1 MFWGL
6 SSLPPD
12 QQEKFLKNWNEM
24 QKKGAENLKKQKME
38 EERKMREKREEERI
52 LKFVRENP
60 PNPTSFKD
68 MFVYGKI
75 YEKYGDKIF
84 AKRSEEIKYKK
95 PVETE
100 DKAVNTEISNY
111 EIDSDKI
118 KEPTE
123 QEESKGWFGF

>member
-6 SSLPPD
+6 SSLPPE

-24 QKKGAENLKKQKME
+24 QKKGAENLKNQKMKEEKKRKEQE
-38 EERKMREKREEERI
+38 EEDRI

-84 AKRSEEIKYKK
+84 SKK
-95 PVETE
+95 
-100 DKAVNTEISNY
+100 DKAVNTEPV
-111 EIDSDKI
+111 E
-118 KEPTE
+118 EE
-123 QEESKGWFGF
+123 QAKGWFGF

>member
-24 QKKGAENLKKQKME
+24 QRKGAENIKKE
-38 EERKMREKREEERI
+38 EERKRREKLEEERI

-95 PVETE
+95 PVETV

-111 EIDSDKI
+111 EICSDKI

-123 QEESKGWFGF
+123 QDESKGWFGF

>member
-6 SSLPPD
+6 SQLPPD
-12 QQEKFLKNWNEM
+12 QQETFLKNWNEM
-24 QKKGAENLKKQKME
+24 RKKGIEDIKKK
-38 EERKMREKREEERI
+38 EERKMREKKEEERI

-60 PNPTSFKD
+60 PNPTSFKH

-84 AKRSEEIKYKK
+84 AKKSEEIKYKK

-111 EIDSDKI
+111 EIDPDKI

-123 QEESKGWFGF
+123 QEETKSWFGF

>member
-6 SSLPPD
+6 SQLPPD

-24 QKKGAENLKKQKME
+24 RKKGIEDIKKKE
-38 EERKMREKREEERI
+38 EAKIREKREEERI

-84 AKRSEEIKYKK
+84 AKRIEEIKYK

-111 EIDSDKI
+111 EIDPDKI
-118 KEPTE
+118 KEPAE
-123 QEESKGWFGF
+123 QEESKSWFGF

>member
-1 MFWGL
+1 MANASGKL
-6 SSLPPD
+6 
-12 QQEKFLKNWNEM
+12 
-24 QKKGAENLKKQKME
+24 
-38 EERKMREKREEERI
+38 EEERI

-84 AKRSEEIKYKK
+84 AKKSEEIKYKK
-95 PVETE
+95 SVETE
-100 DKAVNTEISNY
+100 DKAVNTDVGNHDNDPE
-111 EIDSDKI
+111 KI

>member
-6 SSLPPD
+6 SQLPPD
-12 QQEKFLKNWNEM
+12 QQETFLKNWNEM
-24 QKKGAENLKKQKME
+24 RKKGIEDIKKK

-60 PNPTSFKD
+60 PNPTSFKH

-84 AKRSEEIKYKK
+84 AKKSEEIKYKK

-111 EIDSDKI
+111 EIDPDKI

-123 QEESKGWFGF
+123 QEETKSWFGF

>member
-6 SSLPPD
+6 SQLPPE

-24 QKKGAENLKKQKME
+24 RKKGIEDIKKKE
-38 EERKMREKREEERI
+38 EAKIREKREEERI

-84 AKRSEEIKYKK
+84 AKRSEEIKYK

-111 EIDSDKI
+111 EIDPDKI

-123 QEESKGWFGF
+123 QEESKSWFGF

>member
-6 SSLPPD
+6 SQLPPD

-24 QKKGAENLKKQKME
+24 RKKGIEDIKKKE
-38 EERKMREKREEERI
+38 EAKIREKREEERI

-84 AKRSEEIKYKK
+84 AKRSEEIKYK

-111 EIDSDKI
+111 EIDPDKI

-123 QEESKGWFGF
+123 QEESKSWFGF

>member
-6 SSLPPD
+6 SSLPPE

-24 QKKGAENLKKQKME
+24 RKKGIEDIKKKE
-38 EERKMREKREEERI
+38 EAKIREKREEERI

-84 AKRSEEIKYKK
+84 AKRSEEIKYK

-100 DKAVNTEISNY
+100 DKAINTEISNY
-111 EIDSDKI
+111 EIDPDKI

-123 QEESKGWFGF
+123 QEESKSWFGF

>member
-6 SSLPPD
+6 SQLPPD
-12 QQEKFLKNWNEM
+12 QQETFLKNWNNM
-24 QKKGAENLKKQKME
+24 RKKGIEDIKKK
-38 EERKMREKREEERI
+38 EERKMREKKEEERI

-60 PNPTSFKD
+60 PNPTSFKH

-84 AKRSEEIKYKK
+84 AKKSEEIKYKK

-111 EIDSDKI
+111 EIDPDKI

-123 QEESKGWFGF
+123 QEESKSWFGF

>member
-24 QKKGAENLKKQKME
+24 QRKGAENIKKE
-38 EERKMREKREEERI
+38 EERKMREKLEEERI

-84 AKRSEEIKYKK
+84 AKKSEEIKYKK

>member
-6 SSLPPD
+6 SQLPPD
-12 QQEKFLKNWNEM
+12 QQETFLKNWNEM
-24 QKKGAENLKKQKME
+24 RKKGIEDIKKK

-52 LKFVRENP
+52 LKLVRENP
-60 PNPTSFKD
+60 PNPTSFKH

-84 AKRSEEIKYKK
+84 AKKSEEIKYKK

-111 EIDSDKI
+111 EIDPDKI

-123 QEESKGWFGF
+123 QEETKSWFGF